1 MTDQEIHLWQAFRE
15 GDRSAFEALLRIYYQ
30 PLYEY
35 GTKFLKDRDQLKDC
49 LHDLLVNL
57 WERRAFL
64 NETQHLKLYLFKALR
79 NQIFKAKQKAGHPL
93 AEIPENDELVP
104 EADDYAENLIIQD
117 ETSREKLFRVQH
129 LIGQL
134 TKRQREILHLKFY
147 ENLSNEQV
155 ADILGISRPAVANL
169 LYQALKQFRE
179 SWQLLSVL
187 WAIL

>member
-15 GDRSAFEALLRIYYQ
+15 GDRCAFEALLRVYYQ
-30 PLYEY
+30 PLFEY
-35 GTKFLKDRDQLKDC
+35 GTQFLKDRDQLKDC

-64 NETQHLKLYLFKALR
+64 NETQNLKLYLFKAFR
-79 NQIFKAKQKAGHPL
+79 HQIFKTKQKAGLL
-93 AEIPENDELVP
+93 ADLPNGDELEN

-117 ETSREKLFRVQH
+117 ETSRENQLRVQH

-134 TKRQREILHLKFY
+134 THRQREILHLRFY

-155 ADILGISRPAVANL
+155 ADLLGISRPAAANL
-169 LYQALKQFRE
+169 LYRTLKQFRE
-179 SWQLLSVL
+179 SWQLLFLFWVL
-187 WAIL
+187 C

>member
-64 NETQHLKLYLFKALR
+64 NDTPNLKLYLFKAFR
-79 NQIFKAKQKAGHPL
+79 HQIFKTKQKAGQ
-93 AEIPENDELVP
+93 LVNLPDGEDGEP
-104 EADDYAENLIIQD
+104 EADDYAESLIIQD
-117 ETSREKLFRVQH
+117 ESSREKQFRVQH
-129 LIGQL
+129 LIGRL

-169 LYQALKQFRE
+169 LYQTLKQFRE
-179 SWQLLSVL
+179 SWQLLFVFWTVL
-187 WAIL
+187 

>member
-15 GDRSAFEALLRIYYQ
+15 GDRSAFEALLRTYYQ
-30 PLYEY
+30 PLFEY

-64 NETQHLKLYLFKALR
+64 NETENLKLYLFKAFR
-79 NQIFKAKQKAGHPL
+79 NRIFKEKQKTGYL
-93 AEIPENDELVP
+93 SGLSDGDNQEF

-117 ETSREKLFRVQH
+117 ETSREQQVRVQH
-129 LIGQL
+129 LIGRL
-134 TKRQREILHLKFY
+134 SKRQREILHLKFY

-169 LYQALKQFRE
+169 LYQSLKQFRE
-179 SWQLLSVL
+179 HWHLLLFIWTVF
-187 WAIL
+187 